1 MRAFDLFTRTG
12 ANAPWRLALHRTKAL
27 HQGVLTTLAPTGNA
41 RGVRWVKLTMR
52 SNGGN
57 PYYMD
62 MQELSVR
69 GRPA

>member
-1 MRAFDLFTRTG
+1 
-12 ANAPWRLALHRTKAL
+12 
-27 HQGVLTTLAPTGNA
+27 
-41 RGVRWVKLTMR
+41 VRWVKLTMR